1 MKSIFTVCAFFFF
14 FQLVLADVKPNSIF
28 SNHMV
33 LQKGVPVPV
42 WGSAD
47 DGEEITVNFNGQQIT
62 TKASNGKWKLLL
74 QPMEYLKTGTNM
86 TITGKNTVV
95 IEDILVG
102 EVWLCSGQSNMER
115 QLGPRPGQPL
125 IVNWEK
131 ERDLANYPMIR
142 EFYVPLNYAPEKI
155 DDVNGKWTVCSPESV
170 PDFSAVGYFF
180 AKNLHA
186 KLKVP
191 VGIILSAFG
200 GTPAEDWTSKEA
212 LLANPDLADLVAD
225 YDKLTTGY
233 RPKGK
238 VMNGLY
244 NGMIAPLLP
253 FPIKG
258 CAWYQGESNNN
269 NPEAY
274 QTILTNMIQNWRTDF
289 QNEELPFLIVQI
301 APHKDM
307 KPELR
312 ESQLVVTHKTPH
324 TALIVTTD
332 CGEENDIHPP
342 FKQPVGARL
351 ALAAR
356 GLVYGER
363 LVYNGP
369 TYKSFQVSGK
379 EIVLEFDHVGKG
391 LSTQSSAPLTGFT
404 IAGKDK
410 HFVPATARIKGKT
423 IVVSSPEVSEPT
435 AVRYGWSNAPEV
447 NLFNVEGLPASPF
460 RTDMGEVKEIY
471 PN

>member
-1 MKSIFTVCAFFFF
+1 MKSFFTICIFLFF
-14 FQLVLADVKPNSIF
+14 FQVVLADVKPNSLF

-33 LQKGVPVPV
+33 LQKGVPLPV

-47 DGEEITVNFNGQQIT
+47 EGEEVTVSFNGQKIT

-74 QPMEYLKTGTNM
+74 QPMEYLKTPASM
-86 TITGKNTVV
+86 TITGKNTIV

-115 QLGPRPGQPL
+115 QLGPRSDQPL
-125 IVNWEK
+125 IVNWER

-155 DDVNGKWTVCSPESV
+155 DDVNGKWTVCSPKTV
-170 PDFSAVGYFF
+170 ADFSAVGYFM

-191 VGIILSAFG
+191 IGIIVSAFG
-200 GTPAEDWTSKEA
+200 GTPAEDWTSKAA
-212 LLANPDLADLVAD
+212 LLANPDLRDLVAD
-225 YDKLTTGY
+225 YDKLVSSY
-233 RPKGK
+233 KPKGK
-238 VMNGLY
+238 VMSGLY
-244 NGMIAPLLP
+244 NGMISPLLP
-253 FPIKG
+253 YAIKG
-258 CAWYQGESNNN
+258 CAWYQGESNNSR
-269 NPEAY
+269 PEQY
-274 QTILTNMIQNWRTDF
+274 QTVLTTMIQNWRTDF
-289 QNEELPFLIVQI
+289 QNPDLPFLIVQI

-312 ESQLVVTHKTPH
+312 ESQLLVTKKVSK

-332 CGEENDIHPP
+332 CGEPNDIHPP

-356 GLVYGER
+356 GMVYGEH
-363 LVYNGP
+363 LVFEGP
-369 TYKSFQVSGK
+369 TYKSHQISGK
-379 EIVLEFDHVGKG
+379 EITLDFDNIGKG
-391 LSTQSSAPLTGFT
+391 LSTQGSGLLTGFT

-410 HFVPATARIKGKT
+410 NFIQATAKVKGKT
-423 IVVSSPEVSEPT
+423 IIVSHPDIAEPV
-435 AVRYGWSNAPEV
+435 AVRYGWANVPEV
-447 NLFNVEGLPASPF
+447 NLFNIEGLPASPF
-460 RTDMGEVKEIY
+460 RTDME
-471 PN
+471 